1 MQQIKSSIDL
11 SQIQFLHFYLEVLYK
26 MQQQLSL
33 DSRFQ
38 VLRQQLPQETFI
50 MADIERVF
58 PELNPSTRYWLVSEL
73 VKAGYIQRVR
83 RGTFAFNEWRGKRNV
98 IISKAAEQII
108 DILSET
114 GYDFYISGLDI
125 LSAYMHH
132 VPEQYPIM
140 LFADKEVKNEIRMA
154 LKRHNFFVYA
164 PQELENAYE
173 EAVYA
178 GLAET
183 QVVMYLTDTFEYAND
198 GLATIEKAF
207 VDTYFAVTR
216 NSYPLPLQELVRIY
230 KNLIRTGNID
240 RKKLVTIANRRSIQ
254 YDMRYIVES
263 RYITDGA
270 RKFVEIMGDEY

>member
-1 MQQIKSSIDL
+1 
-11 SQIQFLHFYLEVLYK
+11 